1 MAKSKRK
8 PTDSGNKA
16 DKPDDARPYWVPAG
30 VRLDDMPAELQAA
43 IAAVINPVYEDVVL
57 SSNDGLARSTG
68 VTVCHLLWLEV
79 LSQFELGR
87 LVSVTDSESSDE
99 ERQEAIA
106 KHIRL
111 AQAKL
116 KASGLLLRLRD
127 FERRWG
133 GPLSG
138 VSKLQNPM
146 GPLEARAE
154 RGTPWEGPAETPEEN
169 SENAESC

>member
-1 MAKSKRK
+1 MAKNKQKAKDSENK
-8 PTDSGNKA
+8 TDR
-16 DKPDDARPYWVPAG
+16 PDDARPYWVPDG
-30 VRLDDMPAELQAA
+30 VRLEDMPAELQAT
-43 IAAVINPVYEDVVL
+43 IAAVINPVYSDLVL
-57 SSNDGLARSTG
+57 GSKDGLEKSTG

-87 LVSVTDSESSDE
+87 LVSVTDSDSSDD

-111 AQAKL
+111 AQSKL
-116 KASGLLLRLRD
+116 KASGLLLRLRE

-146 GPLEARAE
+146 GPLEAFAAM
-154 RGTPWEGPAETPEEN
+154 GPLSEEQAETIEETL
-169 SENAESC
+169 ENDEIR

>member
-1 MAKSKRK
+1 LE
-8 PTDSGNKA
+8 DL
-16 DKPDDARPYWVPAG
+16 PA
-30 VRLDDMPAELQAA
+30 ALQAA
-43 IAAVINPVYEDVVL
+43 VAAVVSPVYVDVVL
-57 SSNDGLARSTG
+57 SSKDGLEKSTG

-116 KASGLLLRLRD
+116 NASGLLLRLRE

-138 VSKLQNPM
+138 VSQLRNPM
-146 GPLEARAE
+146 GPLEAFAAM
-154 RGTPWEGPAETPEEN
+154 GPLSEEQAETIEETL
-169 SENAESC
+169 ENDEIR

>member
-57 SSNDGLARSTG
+57 SSNDGLEKSIGT
-68 VTVCHLLWLEV
+68 TVCHLLWLEV

-87 LVSVTDSESSDE
+87 LVFVTDSESGDE

-106 KHIRL
+106 RHIRL

-116 KASGLLLRLRD
+116 KASGLLHRLRE
-127 FERRWG
+127 FARRWG

-138 VSKLQNPM
+138 VSKLRNPM
-146 GPLEARAE
+146 GPLEAFAAM
-154 RGTPWEGPAETPEEN
+154 GPLSEEQAETIEATLEN
-169 SENAESC
+169 DEIR

>member
-30 VRLDDMPAELQAA
+30 VRLDDMPAELRAA
-43 IAAVINPVYEDVVL
+43 IAAVINPVYMDVVL
-57 SSNDGLARSTG
+57 SSKDGLEKSTG

-87 LVSVTDSESSDE
+87 LVAVTDSESSDE
-99 ERQEAIA
+99 EREEAIA

-111 AQAKL
+111 AHAKL
-116 KASGLLLRLRD
+116 KASGLLLRLRE

-138 VSKLQNPM
+138 ISQLKDPV
-146 GPLEARAE
+146 GPLEAFASLE
-154 RGTPWEGPAETPEEN
+154 DPWEGQKQGQETE
-169 SENAESC
+169 SENDVDC